1 MATAR
6 YKTGGPR
13 PAPAPRPNSN
23 QPRNVNENEN
33 LSLQGLIERNGT
45 PRSIF
50 HLQAGRAYYWIFPGQ
65 EPIRF
70 IRGGADDSET
80 EDEIRQAGIRVGNNV
95 VYPGEGAFYEYQAAQ
110 GGRRRSRKMRKGRKG
125 RKMRKSTQKRRM

>member
-6 YKTGGPR
+6 YKTGSPR
-13 PAPAPRPNSN
+13 PAPAPVPNSN
-23 QPRNVNENEN
+23 EPRNVNENRV
-33 LSLQGLIERNGT
+33 LSLQELIERNGT

-50 HLQAGRAYYWIFPGQ
+50 DLQAGRAYYWLFPGQ

-70 IRGGADDSET
+70 IRRGADDAET
-80 EDEIRQAGIRVGNNV
+80 EDEIREAGIRVANNV

-110 GGRRRSRKMRKGRKG
+110 GGRRRSRKMRKGRK
-125 RKMRKSTQKRRM
+125 MRKSTQKRRM